1 MAEKSFSQF
10 VSDLS
15 NKQYSEHQQAAI
27 RLGFAIFFT
36 TFFTGEFITGW
47 LGGISIYIVYGAFVF
62 FIISLAILLSVLFY
76 PESKVAG
83 RKLGMLIDLSFITVA
98 LSIGDS
104 VGALGYGGYLWVT
117 IANGLRYGVKYL
129 KFAHIASVI
138 CFSFVLLVSDY
149 WHENIV
155 LGVGL
160 LVWLF
165 LLPVYVSK
173 LLHILENAVH
183 AANAANQAKS
193 TFLANMS
200 HEIRTPLTAII
211 GYAEVSLDGNQ
222 TLQERSTALKTI
234 VRSGNHLLN
243 IINDILDFSKV
254 EADQLDVEIMPVDLF
269 QLVFDVESIMKPQ
282 AEKKDLKFDFKFN
295 FPLPTTVATD
305 SVRLK
310 QILLNLCSNAIKF
323 TEKGSISIAISCDV
337 NKQIMLFTVQ
347 DTGIGMT
354 EKQLNKLFKPFQQ
367 ADNSI
372 TRRFGGTGLGL
383 SLSKRLAEMLGGTI
397 NVKSEADKGTCF
409 TLSINTGSLIN
420 SQFVHSLKQV
430 APLQE
435 CNVNCRDVVPIAGRI
450 LLAEDNPTNQQ
461 LLSMLLRKMGA
472 EVDIAENG
480 EVAVQLAQKNH
491 YDLIFMDMQMP
502 LLSGVDATRLLRSQN
517 YDQPIVALTANA
529 TNEDKMKCVD
539 AGCND
544 FLTKPTPREKLYDMA
559 SRYLPPA
566 EKINKNSDPIFS
578 TLLREDPSFGD
589 LVEKF
594 VLELPEILNKLHQA
608 YQQQDWVALKDGLH
622 NLKGMGG
629 GFGYQILT
637 ELAGKSE
644 FQVFSENYEVA
655 KTFLDDISHIC
666 ECIYDGM
673 KANENN
679 IIKLKVNTTG

>member
-1 MAEKSFSQF
+1 MAEISFSQF

-15 NKQYSEHQQAAI
+15 NKQYSERQQATI

-47 LGGISIYIVYGAFVF
+47 LGGISIYIVYGAFAF

-129 KFAHIASVI
+129 KFAHFSSVI

-173 LLHILENAVH
+173 LLYILENALH
-183 AANAANQAKS
+183 AANTANQAKS

-254 EADQLDVEIMPVDLF
+254 EADQLDVEIMSVDLF

-323 TEKGSISIAISCDV
+323 TEKGSVSIAISCDV
-337 NKQIMLFTVQ
+337 NKQIMLFSVQ

-397 NVKSEADKGTCF
+397 NVKSEADEGTCF
-409 TLSINTGSLIN
+409 TLSINTGPLIN
-420 SQFVHSLKQV
+420 SQFVHGIKQV
-430 APLQE
+430 VPVQE
-435 CNVNCRDVVPIAGRI
+435 CDVNCRDVVSLAGRI

-544 FLTKPTPREKLYDMA
+544 FLTKPTPREKLYDMT

-566 EKINKNSDPIFS
+566 EKINKSSDPIFS

-637 ELAGKSE
+637 ELAGKAE

-673 KANENN
+673 KANGNN
-679 IIKLKVNTTG
+679 IIKLKVNTTA